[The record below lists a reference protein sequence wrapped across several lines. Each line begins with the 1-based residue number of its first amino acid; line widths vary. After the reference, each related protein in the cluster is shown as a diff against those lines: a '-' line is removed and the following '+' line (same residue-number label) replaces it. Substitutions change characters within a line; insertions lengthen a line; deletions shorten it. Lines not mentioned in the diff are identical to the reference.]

1 MLSSLIKNTKPL
13 VLLHMIWLSG
23 CAFCAE
29 KSDIMVEKRLN
40 PVAYFVDRT
49 EPTKDILQ
57 SLSLHKTVSLVGVT
71 SIGKTEIAR
80 NYALT
85 NREKYEL
92 IWFFDA
98 SLDLNEQFVLLA
110 KKINETLLAESK
122 NKLSEEPNK
131 AQKEAMEFLTQR
143 KNWLLVFD
151 NLRLNQ
157 NQKIAPIINWNH
169 DGHIII
175 CAQDAVTLPNNIY
188 IHELDKENGMKLLQK
203 ILGNDQVSQ
212 ELLEKLVEIFKGYPG
227 PIVQGALLLKEHKY
241 LSIDEY
247 KNILMKSSNP
257 VKKHMELVLNLLN
270 DNDKKLLR
278 TIAVLNNQNFSKNLL
293 NILLGNDGYI
303 AEGLQHLS
311 QFGLIKNTENKDNTN
326 LFEMHDA
333 IKEGVLELA
342 TEKEIEEELT
352 KVIGALNSLMQRG
365 EMSRYGFI
373 TSDAT
378 IKSNLEVLLD
388 NAEKYNV
395 DVYVV
400 LELRKNLAGYYMS
413 LLDYYNM
420 EKMKNWLED
429 KKISKS
435 LDGKKMTNPQKI
447 SYSGYLTNIGIYE
460 HFAKGKFV
468 SALSYFSKARD
479 MIKDIKEAIWLEAAI
494 LLEIAQAQVY
504 SGDIINAEKEL
515 EQYRALVEKNKQDI
529 NSKDNKFD
537 EGGYWFIK
545 TRVLLSKRQYQEALA
560 AIDNTVK
567 LVLDLSKEQL
577 VPDPTTTIPCYVVKS
592 EVLNYMEKFKDS
604 YDIIKQAA
612 KESMPDGQ
620 AVHELHARILV
631 QLSRAELG
639 LGMVDE
645 ALEHAATACDIFQ
658 KEMDKYNITAVTNPE
673 FATAL
678 VAKGDAL
685 FKKNRFDESLTA
697 YNEAEAI
704 YFRTYGNNY
713 SRMDDVSYLLSQG
726 SKAACIGKN
735 QFWKKHF
742 YDQMLANFAKDHP
755 RVVDT
760 MAVCEKFK

>member
-1 MLSSLIKNTKPL
+1 MLSSLIKNSKPL
-13 VLLHMIWLSG
+13 VLLHIIWLSG
-23 CAFCAE
+23 CAFSAE
-29 KSDIMVEKRLN
+29 ESNIVVEKRLN
-40 PVAYFVDRT
+40 PVTYFVDRT

-80 NYALT
+80 NYALI

-175 CAQDAVTLPNNIY
+175 CAQDATTLPNNIY

-212 ELLEKLVEIFKGYPG
+212 ELLEKLVEIFKGYLG

-293 NILLGNDGYI
+293 NILLGSDGYI

-352 KVIGALNSLMQRG
+352 KVIVELNSLMQKG
-365 EMSRYGFI
+365 EMSRYDFI

-395 DVYVV
+395 DIYVV

-429 KKISKS
+429 KKIAES
-435 LDGKKMTNPQKI
+435 LDSRKMTNPQKI

-468 SALSYFSKARD
+468 SALSYFSKARNI
-479 MIKDIKEAIWLEAAI
+479 IKDIKEAIWLEAAI
-494 LLEIAQAQVY
+494 LLEIAQAQAY

-515 EQYRALVEKNKQDI
+515 EQYRALVEKNKQGI

-545 TRVLLSKRQYQEALA
+545 TRVLLSKRQYPDALA

-612 KESMPDGQ
+612 KDSMPDGQ

-645 ALEHAATACDIFQ
+645 ALEHATTACDIFQ

-678 VAKGDAL
+678 VAKADAL

-726 SKAACIGKN
+726 AKSACIGKN

-760 MAVCEKFK
+760 IAVCDKFK

>member
-1 MLSSLIKNTKPL
+1 MLSSLIKNSKPL
-13 VLLHMIWLSG
+13 VLLHIIWLSG
-23 CAFCAE
+23 CAFSAE
-29 KSDIMVEKRLN
+29 KTDIVVEKRLN

-110 KKINETLLAESK
+110 KKINETLLATSK

-131 AQKEAMEFLTQR
+131 AQKETMDFLTGR

-157 NQKIAPIINWNH
+157 NKKIAPIINWNH

-175 CAQDAVTLPNNIY
+175 CAQDSATLPNNIY
-188 IHELDKENGMKLLQK
+188 IHQLDKENGMKLLQK

-212 ELLEKLVEIFKGYPG
+212 ELLEKLVDIFKGYPG

-342 TEKEIEEELT
+342 TEKEVEEELT
-352 KVIGALNSLMQRG
+352 KVIGALNSLMQKKG

-378 IKSNLEVLLD
+378 IKSNLDILLD
-388 NAEKYNV
+388 NAEKYKVNI
-395 DVYVV
+395 YVV

-429 KKISKS
+429 KKISES
-435 LDGKKMTNPQKI
+435 LDSRKMTNPQKI
-447 SYSGYLTNIGIYE
+447 SYSWYLNDIGVYE
-460 HFAKGKFV
+460 HFAKSKYV
-468 SALSYFSKARD
+468 SALSYFLKARD
-479 MIKDIKEAIWLEAAI
+479 IIKDIKEARLLEAAI
-494 LLEIAQAQVY
+494 LLQIAQAQVY
-504 SGDIINAEKEL
+504 SGDIINTEKEL
-515 EQYRALVEKNKQDI
+515 EQYSILAEKNKPYID
-529 NSKDNKFD
+529 NKDSKDD
-537 EGGYWFIK
+537 EATYWYIK
-545 TRVLLSKRQYQEALA
+545 TRVLLSKRQYPDALA
-560 AIDNTVK
+560 AIDNTIK
-567 LVLDLSKEQL
+567 LVLELAKEQL
-577 VPDPTTTIPCYVVKS
+577 IPEAMLPCLV
-592 EVLNYMEKFKDS
+592 
-604 YDIIKQAA
+604 
-612 KESMPDGQ
+612 
-620 AVHELHARILV
+620 IL
-631 QLSRAELG
+631 
-639 LGMVDE
+639 
-645 ALEHAATACDIFQ
+645 
-658 KEMDKYNITAVTNPE
+658 
-673 FATAL
+673 
-678 VAKGDAL
+678 
-685 FKKNRFDESLTA
+685 
-697 YNEAEAI
+697 
-704 YFRTYGNNY
+704 
-713 SRMDDVSYLLSQG
+713 
-726 SKAACIGKN
+726 
-735 QFWKKHF
+735 
-742 YDQMLANFAKDHP
+742 
-755 RVVDT
+755 
-760 MAVCEKFK
+760 